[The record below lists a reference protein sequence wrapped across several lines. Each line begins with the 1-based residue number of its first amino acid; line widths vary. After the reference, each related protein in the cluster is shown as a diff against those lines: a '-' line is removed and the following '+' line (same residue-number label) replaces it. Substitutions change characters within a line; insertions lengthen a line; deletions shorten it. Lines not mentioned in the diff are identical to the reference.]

1 MRRWKWLSLLVSK
14 TVFACAC
21 GCGVFE
27 VTLPSMMPK
36 NTENTVFFKYTFMD
50 QNETWH
56 GSSKADSALNP
67 DQKIRTDFFTIGYQ
81 RMFNRSWGIH
91 IEIPFWDRYFSTDTN
106 GTPGITDEQLGVNPN
121 VQSTEHFTLADIRIM
136 GIYSGFS
143 PDMSTGL
150 LFGFILPTGPH
161 NLTNLKI
168 EDPDTQPGYGS
179 LGSLLGF
186 YHYGYL
192 TKNVQWFSE
201 GMWRHQFYAV
211 TESDGGTYKPGDSF
225 NVSLGAYYLKFMQ
238 KYHVSPFL
246 EAIYSVRNKD
256 DGSDA
261 AYTNSGSPSSGFQ
274 RLFVAPGIEYKFGNY
289 DFSANVQIPV
299 YTYVN
304 GYQQVAPYTFS
315 AGVSYSF

>member
-1 MRRWKWLSLLVSK
+1 MRRWEWLSLFVSK

-27 VTLPSMMPK
+27 VTLPSMMPR

-67 DQKIRTDFFTIGYQ
+67 DQKIRTDFFT
-81 RMFNRSWGIH
+81 
-91 IEIPFWDRYFSTDTN
+91 
-106 GTPGITDEQLGVNPN
+106 ITDEQLGVNPN

-289 DFSANVQIPV
+289 DLSANVQIPV

-304 GYQQVAPYTFS
+304 GYQQVAPYMFS
-315 AGVSYSF
+315 ASVSYSF

>member
-27 VTLPSMMPK
+27 VTLPSMMPR
-36 NTENTVFFKYTFMD
+36 NTENTVFFRYTFMD

-56 GSSKADSALNP
+56 GSSKADSVLNP
-67 DQKIRTDFFTIGYQ
+67 DKVIRTNFFTIGYQ

-91 IEIPFWDRYFSTDTN
+91 IEIPFWDRYFETD
-106 GTPGITDEQLGVNPN
+106 INPN
-121 VQSTEHFTLADIRIM
+121 AKVGVINDNPNLASTEHFTLADIRIM

-143 PDMSTGL
+143 PDMNTGL

-161 NLTNLKI
+161 NLTNLYI
-168 EDPDTQPGYGS
+168 EDPDTQPSYGS

-201 GMWRHQFYAV
+201 GMWRHQFYGI
-211 TESDGGTYKPGDSF
+211 TESDGGTYKPGDSY

-246 EAIYSVRNKD
+246 EAIYSVRNRD

-261 AYTNSGSPSSGFQ
+261 HPHNSGFQ

-289 DFSANVQIPV
+289 DLSANVQIPI

>member
-1 MRRWKWLSLLVSK
+1 MKRWEWLSLLVSK

-27 VTLPSMMPK
+27 VTLPSMMPR
-36 NTENTVFFKYTFMD
+36 NTENMVFFKYTFMD

-56 GSSKADSALNP
+56 GSSKSDSVLNP
-67 DQKIRTDFFTIGYQ
+67 DHTIRTNFFTIGYQ

-91 IEIPFWDRYFSTDTN
+91 IEIPFWDRYFETDN
-106 GTPGITDEQLGVNPN
+106 NPN
-121 VQSTEHFTLADIRIM
+121 ATAGTIDNSPEVVTTEHFTLSDIRIM

-161 NLTNLKI
+161 NLTNLQI

-192 TKNVQWFSE
+192 TKNIQWFSE
-201 GMWRHQFYAV
+201 GLWRHQFYGI
-211 TESDGGTYKPGDSF
+211 TESDGGTYKPGDSY

-246 EAIYSVRNKD
+246 EAIYSVRNRD

-261 AYTNSGSPSSGFQ
+261 NPQNSGFQ

-289 DFSANVQIPV
+289 DFSANVQIPI

-304 GYQQVAPYTFS
+304 GYQQVAPYMFS
-315 AGVSYSF
+315 ANVSYSF